1 MYSINGRGRIAKED
15 FSFKTPFITYGPED
29 FDYLVYAGV
38 VKEIQDLNIL
48 CMHEQQ
54 WDFFRQPLKD
64 LMFLG
69 GSPVVGR
76 WPGEAKSLSVVH
88 HPKSVYFGN
97 IF

>member
-54 WDFFRQPLKD
+54 WDFFRQPLKE
-64 LMFLG
+64 LSFLG
-69 GSPVVGR
+69 GDSR
-76 WPGEAKSLSVVH
+76 WMLSDYGFGKAMTYR
-88 HPKSVYFGN
+88 HPAMYFGN
-97 IF
+97 TF